1 VADKIEYLEHIRALS
16 QNKDPIVAQAGTI
29 DAIAALL
36 RDTPESKV
44 SRRMQPDKWSIVEI
58 IAHLAE
64 DELVTSWR
72 YRQMIESPGCDLR
85 GFDQDLWA
93 VYGRYQEWNLADAFT
108 MFRLLR
114 VANLRMLERLTDEE
128 WQRHG
133 IHQERGRITVLDLA
147 RHMAGHDANHL
158 QQIRRLKDQITTSC

>member
-1 VADKIEYLEHIRALS
+1 MADDIQYLEHIRSLS
-16 QNKDPIVAQAGTI
+16 EGKDPMSAQADTI

-36 RDTPESKV
+36 RDIPETDLA
-44 SRRMQPDKWSIVEI
+44 RRMQPGKWSIVEI

-72 YRQMIESPGCDLR
+72 YRQMLECPGCDLR

-93 VYGRYQEWNLADAFT
+93 AYGHYSKWKIEEAFA

-114 VANLRMLERLTDEE
+114 VANLRMLERLNDEQ
-128 WQRHG
+128 WQRYG
-133 IHQERGRITVLDLA
+133 IHEERGRITVSDLA

-158 QQIRRLKDQITTSC
+158 EQIRRLKNHVTRSS